1 AQARAR
7 LRELLP
13 TSTRSAPLLV
23 HLSDARDVR
32 GWPAAHWIALVRE
45 LAQSGRSV
53 LVLSG
58 PSEAGLGEE
67 LRRALATH
75 AGAAH
80 VVGQRGLRELAA
92 LFAAAAEREAR
103 LIACDSG
110 PLHLACSV
118 GLPTLLLAGPQDP
131 ARTGPYPAAAHRVLM
146 SLDELA
152 CRPCLQRR
160 CAHPRGPVCMTELV
174 PQQVA
179 AAVLRD

>member
-1 AQARAR
+1 
-7 LRELLP
+7 
-13 TSTRSAPLLV
+13 
-23 HLSDARDVR
+23 
-32 GWPAAHWIALVRE
+32 
-45 LAQSGRSV
+45 V